1 MEQMRK
7 EIASYKPHQIL
18 ELKKLIEAAFKS
30 GEKQDTQFKAV
41 VNSLIETSP
50 QAARVVPLGF

>member
-1 MEQMRK
+1 MSKQ
-7 EIASYKPHQIL
+7 IASYQPHQIL

-30 GEKQDTQFKAV
+30 GEKQDTQFKAIMAA
-41 VNSLIETSP
+41 LIETSP